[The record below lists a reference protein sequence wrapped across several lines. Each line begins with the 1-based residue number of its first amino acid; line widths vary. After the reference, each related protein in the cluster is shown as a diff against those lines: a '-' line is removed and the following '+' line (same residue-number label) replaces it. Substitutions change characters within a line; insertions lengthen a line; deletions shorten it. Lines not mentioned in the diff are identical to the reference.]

1 MPLTTLPLGQTVTLH
16 QRTVT
21 SQDARGNDV
30 YSDNAIQVT
39 GCAVTYG
46 ASTENVEGTDTVV
59 SDATVYMPDG
69 SDPTAYDR
77 MTLPDGNTYEIQ
89 GKPVQQKSPFS
100 GTTSYI
106 EVHGRLVTGS
116 TV

>member
-21 SQDARGNDV
+21 GQDGRGNDV
-30 YSDNAIQVT
+30 YSDSTTQVT

-46 ASTENVEGTDTVV
+46 ASTENVAGTDTVA
-59 SDATVYMPDG
+59 SDAVVYMPDG
-69 SDPTAYDR
+69 SNPTAYDR

-89 GKPVQQKSPFS
+89 GKPTQQMSPFT

-106 EVHGRLVTGS
+106 EVRGRLVTGS
-116 TV
+116 TA